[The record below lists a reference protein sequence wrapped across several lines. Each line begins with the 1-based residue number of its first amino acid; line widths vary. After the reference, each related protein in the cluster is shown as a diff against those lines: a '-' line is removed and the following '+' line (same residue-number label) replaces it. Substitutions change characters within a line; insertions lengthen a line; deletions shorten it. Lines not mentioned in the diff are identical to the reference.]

1 MKYNSNTK
9 VFLALLATSGLAWF
23 ALPASAQ
30 EYEFVLS
37 EQNKVTDFVSSE
49 EAKNKTISELQEFEK
64 SKASAE
70 LSLQSKLKALQ
81 NELSNNEDSV
91 LTQLMNTSAIITPP
105 SDSSSVETVVFLKPQ
120 QSHLPTRRDPRS

>member
-1 MKYNSNTK
+1 M
-9 VFLALLATSGLAWF
+9 
-23 ALPASAQ
+23 
-30 EYEFVLS
+30 
-37 EQNKVTDFVSSE
+37 
-49 EAKNKTISELQEFEK
+49 QEFEK

-105 SDSSSVETVVFLKPQ
+105 SDSSSVETVVFLKPP